1 MQKPMRIVVN
11 DHGVLTLPAYAIL
24 DNMLNVPER
33 DYRTFEE
40 MCSFFPKDEPSTVR
54 NALAEL
60 KDEKYVII
68 IHGNTYAVNKL
79 RILSLSFVCSVTE
92 FVRCRRIFIL

>member
-1 MQKPMRIVVN
+1 
-11 DHGVLTLPAYAIL
+11 
-24 DNMLNVPER
+24 
-33 DYRTFEE
+33 

-54 NALAEL
+54 NALTEL

-79 RILSLSFVCSVTE
+79 RMEVQAEFIILHYQL
-92 FVRCRRIFIL
+92 RYNL

>member
-1 MQKPMRIVVN
+1 MKSRRSFYAETYENRCERPRCT
-11 DHGVLTLPAYAIL
+11 HPAGLCDPRQYA
-24 DNMLNVPER
+24 NVPER

-54 NALAEL
+54 NVLAEL

-79 RILSLSFVCSVTE
+79 RIPNMKL
-92 FVRCRRIFIL
+92 R

>member
-1 MQKPMRIVVN
+1 MPIPMRIIPN
-11 DHGVLTLPAYAIL
+11 DHGVLNLPAYAIL

-40 MCSFFPKDEPSTVR
+40 MCSFFPKDETSTAR
-54 NALAEL
+54 NALTEL

-79 RILSLSFVCSVTE
+79 RIPNMKL
-92 FVRCRRIFIL
+92 R